1 MTAYKRGD
9 VVLVGFVFS
18 DESGKKLRPALVISS
33 SAYNRGR
40 KEVVVAAITSN
51 VRRRLFGDHLIVD
64 WKGAGLLFPSVAT
77 GILRTVTRGMVD
89 RKLGAMAK
97 GDLDAVDHGLRRSL
111 ALWSAARRSDR
122 VIQ

>member
-40 KEVVVAAITSN
+40 KEVVVTAITSN
-51 VRRRLFGDHLIVD
+51 VRRRLFGDHLIGD
-64 WKGAGLLFPSVAT
+64 WKGAGLLFPSLAT
-77 GILRTVTRGMVD
+77 GILRTVTREMLD
-89 RKLGAMAK
+89 RKLGVMAK
-97 GDLDAVDHGLRRSL
+97 VDMDAVDNGLRRAL
-111 ALWSAARRSDR
+111 AR
-122 VIQ
+122 

>member
-77 GILRTVTRGMVD
+77 GILRTVTREMLD
-89 RKLGAMAK
+89 RKLGVMAK
-97 GDLDAVDHGLRRSL
+97 GDMDAVDNGLRRAL
-111 ALWSAARRSDR
+111 AL
-122 VIQ
+122 